1 MKKLVVGLLL
11 SVISATANAGII
23 NIDTAQW
30 SHVAGPSNDLTTG
43 NWVGVKGQAPEKHSN
58 SSGALVSDFRL
69 FGDFLFSGY
78 FSPTKR
84 EFDDNDI
91 IGVVFG
97 WQDAKNHYRL
107 GWTQTQRPGTTDDR
121 AIADVTGRTGLFLI
135 REVDGKSNTLF
146 NISDLFWEDDVSYK
160 FNVKRVA
167 NQLDLSFAGNVV
179 SVTDPTFLSGHIG
192 VYTESQTGK
201 FWSLNADGKTT
212 LKPSQSLPVS
222 EPGAMMFFS
231 GLVIAAAAVRRRRE
245 QKA

>member
-1 MKKLVVGLLL
+1 MKKFVVGLLL
-11 SVISATANAGII
+11 SVISATASAGLI
-23 NIDTAQW
+23 NVDTAQW
-30 SHVAGPSNDLTTG
+30 SHVAGPSNDLKTG

-58 SSGALVSDFRL
+58 SSGALVSDFRV

-91 IGVVFG
+91 IGLVFG

-107 GWTQTQRPGTTDDR
+107 GWTQNQRPGTADDR
-121 AIADVTGRTGLFLI
+121 AISDVTGRTGLFLI
-135 REVDGKSNTLF
+135 REVDGKSETLF
-146 NISDLFWEDDVSYK
+146 NISNLFWEDDVSYN

-167 NQLDLSFAGNVV
+167 NQLNLNFAGNVF

-201 FWSLNADGKTT
+201 FWSLKADGKTT
-212 LKPSQSLPVS
+212 LQPPLSVPVS
-222 EPGAMMFFS
+222 EPGAIMFFS
-231 GLVIAAAAVRRRRE
+231 GLVMAAAVRRRR
-245 QKA
+245 QQTV